1 MVKELKFNNP
11 KSLSKIL
18 GSNFWWNMI
27 IHPWDVGFSRS
38 KATKLH
44 GLGWV
49 SMPVAW
55 VAFARKFASK
65 EEMG

>member
-11 KSLSKIL
+11 KSPNKIL
-18 GSNFWWNMI
+18 GLNFWWNMI
-27 IHPWDVGFSRS
+27 IHPWDVGFSKS
-38 KATKLH
+38 KAYELH

-49 SMPVAW
+49 SMFNVW
-55 VAFARKFASK
+55 VAFVGRFASK